1 MYLEYWELQ
10 EEPFK
15 NVPDRKLFFQSNPHE
30 EALVRLLY
38 AVENRKGAA
47 MLTGEVGS
55 GKTTI
60 SRVLMSRLDKE
71 RYEIKTIVNPALN
84 SLDLIRAIL
93 LELGE
98 KVDEDSKTIL
108 LDRLKNRLIHNS
120 KQSLN
125 TVLMIDEA
133 HLIKDQS
140 SFEELRMLLNL
151 QSDEQFLVTLII
163 LGQLPLK
170 DKISNLK
177 PLKERIAI
185 KYDLS
190 PLDFQDTI
198 RYILFRLKKAGAV
211 RGIFSKE
218 AVQAIY
224 HYAEGIP
231 LRINNVCERS
241 LLIGMMMKVRVIDKK
256 TVNYAIEDLK

>member
-1 MYLEYWELQ
+1 MYLDYWELK
-10 EEPFK
+10 EAPFS
-15 NVPDRKLFFQSNPHE
+15 NVPDRNCFYQSNQHE

-60 SRVLMSRLDKE
+60 SRVLMTRLSKDLFDVN
-71 RYEIKTIVNPALN
+71 TVVNPALN
-84 SLDLIRAIL
+84 SIDLIRAIL

-98 KVDEDSKTIL
+98 NAQEDSKTIL
-108 LDRLKNRLIHNS
+108 LDRLTQKLTQNAEKNLS
-120 KQSLN
+120 
-125 TVLMIDEA
+125 TVLIIDEA
-133 HLIKDQS
+133 HLIKDRS

-151 QSDEQFLVTLII
+151 QLDQQFLITLII
-163 LGQLPLK
+163 LGQPPLLK
-170 DKISNLK
+170 KVDDNK

-190 PLDFQDTI
+190 PLDIQDTI
-198 RYILFRLKKAGAV
+198 RYISFRLKKVGV
-211 RGIFSKE
+211 RRDIFSKE
-218 AVQAIY
+218 AAQAVY
-224 HYAEGIP
+224 KYAEGIP

-241 LLIGMMMKVRVIDKK
+241 LLIGMMMKAGVIDKK